1 MLKFLFWRRKMDE
14 ETKKPYFVKSD
25 GFCSGI
31 ILLKELI
38 IQKIAYFGAPY
49 GTIPTQAAIKNPRK

>member
-1 MLKFLFWRRKMDE
+1 MDE